1 VDATNGVGYAQ
12 KRHEWIDLLA
22 AIDQDELWQRARELQ
37 EAQHRVTEL
46 AFGLS
51 PDARRLM
58 KKMEAAHA
66 AVELAERRA
75 ESARFPG
82 RGGAAKRE
90 LALAIAAEYEVLQLA
105 GFDSWLGFQLRR
117 LDALIDPDTVED
129 TQAAK
134 ADWERAMVAWQ
145 GIAPNVGVDDALAA
159 RGEIESRASR
169 RVVVFLEPGHS
180 AENAEAQGLPRSD
193 VARA

>member
-1 VDATNGVGYAQ
+1 MDATNGVGHAQ

-22 AIDQDELWQRARELQ
+22 AIDQDELWRQARELQ

-46 AFGLS
+46 SFGLS

-58 KKMEAAHA
+58 NEIEAAHA
-66 AVELAERRA
+66 AVEAAERRA
-75 ESARFPG
+75 DSARFPG

-90 LALAIAAEYEVLQLA
+90 LALAKAAEYEVLQLA

-134 ADWERAMVAWQ
+134 ADWGRAMAAWQ
-145 GIAPNVGVDDALAA
+145 VVAPNVGVEEALAA

-169 RVVVFLEPGHS
+169 RVVVFLESNHS
-180 AENAEAQGLPRSD
+180 AENAEAQVLPRSD

>member
-1 VDATNGVGYAQ
+1 VEARDRVGHAQ
-12 KRHEWIDLLA
+12 KRHEWIDVLA
-22 AIDQDELWQRARELQ
+22 AIDQAELWRRARELQ

-46 AFGLS
+46 SFGLS

-58 KKMEAAHA
+58 NQIEAVHA
-66 AVELAERRA
+66 AVEAAERRA
-75 ESARFPG
+75 ESARFPV
-82 RGGAAKRE
+82 RSGAAKRE
-90 LALAIAAEYEVLQLA
+90 LAQAIAAEQEVLQLA

-134 ADWERAMVAWQ
+134 ADWERAMAAWQ
-145 GIAPNVGVDDALAA
+145 VVAPNVGVEEALAT

-169 RVVVFLEPGHS
+169 RVVVCLEPSDRAES
-180 AENAEAQGLPRSD
+180 AESQSLPRSD